1 MIEKMIGSTFSS
13 RNMHKVIDDNPYR
26 NMVMDAMKMNKG
38 YGGQYPIVDKKN
50 LIQTRPCFFYLL
62 KDFDEPLGDG
72 CTNHHKLS
80 VVA

>member
-38 YGGQYPIVDKKN
+38 YGDQYPIVDKKN
-50 LIQTRPCFFYLL
+50 LIQTRPCFFI
-62 KDFDEPLGDG
+62 F
-72 CTNHHKLS
+72 
-80 VVA
+80 